1 VVSAITLALAADDGF
16 PMAIRCRWRE
26 RRARRRL
33 APMSDTPS
41 DSGVRPALR
50 TRFSNLVGCR
60 LPVVQTGMGWV
71 SGASLTAATSAAGGL
86 GILAAVTM
94 TGDQLAEAVTT
105 VKGRTAAP
113 FGVNFRADQPDLD
126 ERIDLCRREG
136 VRLVSFAGA
145 PTKDAIARLHDA
157 GILVMPT
164 VGARRHAEKMLDWG
178 VDAVIAQ
185 GGEGGGH
192 TGTVPTSLL
201 LPQVV
206 DAVGHAIPVLGA
218 GGFHDGRGLVAAL
231 AWGADGV
238 AMGTRFLLTAESR
251 VPDEIKARYLAA
263 AVTDTVVTTAL
274 DGAPQRVIRTDT
286 VDRLERSSLLTR
298 LPRAVRSALAF
309 RKLTGTPLGDL
320 VREGLAM
327 RRNQGLTWSQM
338 AMAANAPM
346 LIKAAL
352 VDGQP
357 AVGVLP
363 TGQVT
368 GVIGE
373 LPTVA
378 DLLDRI
384 VAEASDTLDRLAD
397 GRS

>member
-1 VVSAITLALAADDGF
+1 
-16 PMAIRCRWRE
+16 
-26 RRARRRL
+26 
-33 APMSDTPS
+33 MSDTPS
-41 DSGVRPALR
+41 DSGPLR
-50 TRFSNLVGCR
+50 TRFCDLVGCR

-71 SGASLTAATSAAGGL
+71 SGASLTAATSAAGGF

-94 TGDQLAEAVTT
+94 TAEQQAEAIAA
-105 VKGRTAAP
+105 VKDRTPAP
-113 FGVNFRADQPDLD
+113 FGVNLRADQPDLG
-126 ERIDLCRREG
+126 ERIELCVREG

-145 PTKDAIARLHDA
+145 PTKDAVARLHDA
-157 GILVMPT
+157 GVLVMPT
-164 VGARRHAEKMLDWG
+164 VGARRHAEKMLDFG

-206 DAVGHAIPVLGA
+206 DAVGHALPVLGA

-251 VPDEIKARYLAA
+251 VPDDVKARYLAA

-274 DGAPQRVIRTDT
+274 DGAPQRVIRTPV
-286 VDRLERSSLLTR
+286 VDRLERASALTR
-298 LPRAVRSALAF
+298 LPRALRSALAF
-309 RKLTGTPLGDL
+309 RKLTGTPLPDL
-320 VREGLAM
+320 VREGLDM
-327 RRNQGLTWSQM
+327 KRHQDLTWSQV

-346 LIKAAL
+346 LIKHAL
-352 VDGQP
+352 VDGRLD
-357 AVGVLP
+357 AGVLP

-378 DLLDRI
+378 ELLARI
-384 VAEASDTLDRLAD
+384 ESEALATLSRL
-397 GRS
+397 RSR

>member
-1 VVSAITLALAADDGF
+1 
-16 PMAIRCRWRE
+16 
-26 RRARRRL
+26 
-33 APMSDTPS
+33 MSDTPS
-41 DSGVRPALR
+41 DSGRLQ
-50 TRFSNLVGCR
+50 TRFCELAGCR

-71 SGASLTAATSAAGGL
+71 SGASLTAATSAAGGF
-86 GILAAVTM
+86 GVLAAVTM
-94 TGDQLAEAVTT
+94 TDDQLVAAIAG
-105 VKGRTAAP
+105 VKDRTDAP
-113 FGVNFRADQPDLD
+113 FGVNLRADQPDLAARI
-126 ERIDLCRREG
+126 ERCVAGG

-145 PTKDAIARLHDA
+145 PTQDAVARLHDA
-157 GILVMPT
+157 GVLVMPT
-164 VGARRHAEKMLDWG
+164 VGARRHAEKMLGWG

-206 DAVGHAIPVLGA
+206 DTVGAEIPVLAA
-218 GGFHDGRGLVAAL
+218 GGFYDGRGLVAAL

-251 VPDEIKARYLAA
+251 VPDDIKRRYLDA
-263 AVTDTVVTTAL
+263 AVTDTVVTSAL
-274 DGAPQRVIRTDT
+274 DGAPQRVIRTET
-286 VDRLERSSLLTR
+286 VDRLERATPLTR
-298 LPRAVRSALAF
+298 LPRALRAALAF
-309 RKLTGTPLGDL
+309 RRVTGTPVPDL

-327 RRNQGLTWSQM
+327 RRNQGLSWSQV

-352 VDGQP
+352 VDGRP
-357 AVGVLP
+357 EVGVLP

-368 GVIGE
+368 GVIDE

-378 DLLDRI
+378 ELLDRI
-384 VAEASDTLDRLAD
+384 VSEATATLKRLQQPELAVVSGAMTPPITTSSTRDRKDPA
-397 GRS
+397 

>member
-1 VVSAITLALAADDGF
+1 
-16 PMAIRCRWRE
+16 
-26 RRARRRL
+26 
-33 APMSDTPS
+33 MSDTPS
-41 DSGVRPALR
+41 DSGPLR
-50 TRFSNLVGCR
+50 TRFSDLVGCR

-71 SGASLTAATSAAGGL
+71 SGASLTAATSAAGGF

-94 TGDQLAEAVTT
+94 TGDQFADAVRT
-105 VKGRTAAP
+105 VKQRTDAP
-113 FGVNFRADQPDLD
+113 FGANFRADQPDLD
-126 ERIDLCRREG
+126 DRIDLCVQEG

-145 PTKDAIARLHDA
+145 PSKDAIGRLHDA

-206 DAVGHAIPVLGA
+206 DAIGHAVPVLGA

-263 AVTDTVVTTAL
+263 SVTDTVVTTAL
-274 DGAPQRVIRTDT
+274 DGAPQRVIRTET
-286 VDRLERSSLLTR
+286 VDRLERSSLVTR
-298 LPRAVRSALAF
+298 LPRALRSALEF
-309 RKLTGTPLGDL
+309 RKVTGTPVGDL

-327 RRNQGLTWSQM
+327 RKNQDLTWAQL

-352 VDGQP
+352 VDGRDE
-357 AVGVLP
+357 VGVLP

-368 GVIGE
+368 GVVDE

-378 DLLDRI
+378 DLLDRTA
-384 VAEASDTLDRLAD
+384 AEAGAVLTRLSGDSGDTGDTGVRPGPGEA
-397 GRS
+397 RQ

>member
-1 VVSAITLALAADDGF
+1 
-16 PMAIRCRWRE
+16 
-26 RRARRRL
+26 
-33 APMSDTPS
+33 MSDTPS
-41 DSGVRPALR
+41 DSGCPPGESAPHPALH
-50 TRFSNLVGCR
+50 TRFCDLVGCR

-71 SGASLTAATSAAGGL
+71 SGASLTAATSAAGGF

-94 TGDQLAEAVTT
+94 TPDQFADAVRT
-105 VKGRTAAP
+105 VKQRTDAP
-113 FGVNFRADQPDLD
+113 FGANFRADQPDLD
-126 ERIDLCRREG
+126 DRIELCVREG

-145 PTKDAIARLHDA
+145 PTKDAIGRLHDA
-157 GILVMPT
+157 GVLVMPT

-263 AVTDTVVTTAL
+263 VGHRHRGDHRARRRAAA
-274 DGAPQRVIRTDT
+274 GHPHRHR
-286 VDRLERSSLLTR
+286 RP
-298 LPRAVRSALAF
+298 PRAVVARD
-309 RKLTGTPLGDL
+309 P
-320 VREGLAM
+320 
-327 RRNQGLTWSQM
+327 
-338 AMAANAPM
+338 AAPGA
-346 LIKAAL
+346 
-352 VDGQP
+352 
-357 AVGVLP
+357 AVGARVP
-363 TGQVT
+363 QG
-368 GVIGE
+368 
-373 LPTVA
+373 
-378 DLLDRI
+378 DRHP
-384 VAEASDTLDRLAD
+384 AAATWCARAWPCA
-397 GRS
+397 RART

>member
-1 VVSAITLALAADDGF
+1 
-16 PMAIRCRWRE
+16 
-26 RRARRRL
+26 
-33 APMSDTPS
+33 MSDTPS
-41 DSGVRPALR
+41 DSGRLR
-50 TRFSNLVGCR
+50 TRFCELAGCR

-71 SGASLTAATSAAGGL
+71 SGASLTAATSAAGGF

-94 TGDQLAEAVTT
+94 TDDQLVAAIAG
-105 VKGRTAAP
+105 VKDRTDAP
-113 FGVNFRADQPDLD
+113 FGVNLRADQPDLAT
-126 ERIDLCRREG
+126 RIGRCVAGG

-145 PTKDAIARLHDA
+145 PTKDAVARLHDA
-157 GILVMPT
+157 GVLVMPT

-206 DAVGHAIPVLGA
+206 DAVGHAVPVLGA

-251 VPDEIKARYLAA
+251 VPDDVKARYLAA

-274 DGAPQRVIRTDT
+274 DGAPQRVIRTPA
-286 VDRLERSSLLTR
+286 VDRLERSSALTR
-298 LPRAVRSALAF
+298 LPRALRAALGF
-309 RKLTGTPLGDL
+309 RKVTGTPLPDL
-320 VREGLAM
+320 VREGVAM
-327 RRNQGLTWSQM
+327 KRHQDLTWAQV

-352 VDGQP
+352 VDGKP
-357 AVGVLP
+357 EAGVLP

-368 GVIGE
+368 GVIAE

-378 DLLDRI
+378 DLLARI
-384 VAEASDTLDRLAD
+384 EAEALATLGRLSAGGRADRH
-397 GRS
+397 GRGPSGPLRSSKSGKHSGAAPWT

>member
-1 VVSAITLALAADDGF
+1 
-16 PMAIRCRWRE
+16 
-26 RRARRRL
+26 
-33 APMSDTPS
+33 MSDTPS
-41 DSGVRPALR
+41 DLGVHPALR
-50 TRFSNLVGCR
+50 TRFCELVGCR

-71 SGASLTAATSAAGGL
+71 SGASLTSATSAAGGF

-94 TGDQLAEAVTT
+94 TGDQLATAIAAV
-105 VKGRTAAP
+105 KHRTPAP
-113 FGVNFRADQPDLD
+113 FGVNLRADQPDLAD
-126 ERIDLCRREG
+126 RIDLCVQEG

-145 PTKDAIARLHDA
+145 PQRDAIERLHDA

-164 VGARRHAEKMLDWG
+164 VGARRHAEKMLGWG

-206 DAVGHAIPVLGA
+206 DAVGEAIPVLGA

-251 VPDEIKARYLAA
+251 VPDDIKGRYLDAG
-263 AVTDTVVTTAL
+263 VTDTVVSTAL
-274 DGAPQRVIRTDT
+274 DGAPQRVIRTRT
-286 VDRLERSSLLTR
+286 VDRLERSSALIR
-298 LPRAVRSALAF
+298 LPRALRSALAF
-309 RKLTGTPLGDL
+309 RRVTGTPLGDL
-320 VREGLAM
+320 VHEGLAM
-327 RRNQGLTWSQM
+327 HRNQDLTWSQV

-352 VDGQP
+352 VDGRP
-357 AVGVLP
+357 EVGVLP

-373 LPTVA
+373 VPTVA
-378 DLLDRI
+378 ELLARI
-384 VAEASDTLDRLAD
+384 ASDASAVLNRLNGGAT
-397 GRS
+397 

>member
-1 VVSAITLALAADDGF
+1 MPDPLHTRFCELV
-16 PMAIRCRWRE
+16 
-26 RRARRRL
+26 
-33 APMSDTPS
+33 
-41 DSGVRPALR
+41 GVRHPI
-50 TRFSNLVGCR
+50 
-60 LPVVQTGMGWV
+60 VQTGMGWV
-71 SGASLTAATSAAGGL
+71 SGARLTAATSAAGGL

-94 TGDQLAEAVTT
+94 TTEQLIESMAEVSS
-105 VKGRTAAP
+105 RTEAP
-113 FGVNFRADQPDLD
+113 FGVNLRADQPDLAD
-126 ERIDLCRREG
+126 RIDLAAKAG

-157 GILVMPT
+157 GVLVMPT
-164 VGARRHAEKMLDWG
+164 VGARRHAEKMLGWG

-201 LPQVV
+201 LPEVV
-206 DAVGHAIPVLGA
+206 DAVGADIPVLGA

-251 VPDEIKARYLAA
+251 VPDAVKERYLAA
-263 AVTDTVVTTAL
+263 GVTDTVVTTAL
-274 DGAPQRVIRTDT
+274 DGAPQRVIRTKL
-286 VDRLERSSLLTR
+286 VDRLERASVVTR
-298 LPRAVRSALAF
+298 LPRAVRNALAF
-309 RKLTGTPLGDL
+309 RKLSGTSVADL
-320 VREGLAM
+320 AREGLAM
-327 RRNQGLTWSQM
+327 RRNQQLTPSQV

-352 VDGQP
+352 VDGDP
-357 AVGVLP
+357 EVGVLP

-368 GVIGE
+368 GVIAE

-378 DLLDRI
+378 ELIDRI
-384 VAEASDTLDRLAD
+384 MADAAATLARLGA
-397 GRS
+397 G

>member
-1 VVSAITLALAADDGF
+1 
-16 PMAIRCRWRE
+16 
-26 RRARRRL
+26 
-33 APMSDTPS
+33 MSDTPS
-41 DSGVRPALR
+41 DSGDAASAGRLHPALV
-50 TRFSNLVGCR
+50 TRFCDLVGCR
-60 LPVVQTGMGWV
+60 LPIVQTGMGWV
-71 SGASLTAATSAAGGL
+71 SGASLTAATSAAGGF

-94 TGDQLAEAVTT
+94 TPDQFVDAVRT
-105 VKGRTAAP
+105 VKQRTDAP
-113 FGVNFRADQPDLD
+113 FGANFRADQPDLD
-126 ERIDLCRREG
+126 DRVDVCVREG
-136 VRLVSFAGA
+136 LRLVSFAGA
-145 PTKDAIARLHDA
+145 PTKDAIGRLHDA

-164 VGARRHAEKMLDWG
+164 VGARRHAEKMLGWG

-192 TGTVPTSLL
+192 TGNVPTSLL

-263 AVTDTVVTTAL
+263 SVTDTVVTTAL
-274 DGAPQRVIRTDT
+274 DGAPQRVIRTET
-286 VDRLERSSLLTR
+286 VDRLERSSLVTR
-298 LPRAVRSALAF
+298 LPRALRSALEF
-309 RKLTGTPLGDL
+309 RKVTGTPVSDL

-327 RRNQGLTWSQM
+327 RKSQDLTWAQV

-352 VDGQP
+352 VDGRP
-357 AVGVLP
+357 EVGVLP

-368 GVIGE
+368 GVVDE

-378 DLLDRI
+378 DLLARI
-384 VAEASDTLDRLAD
+384 AAEATAVLDRLSGD
-397 GRS
+397 ST

>member
-1 VVSAITLALAADDGF
+1 
-16 PMAIRCRWRE
+16 
-26 RRARRRL
+26 
-33 APMSDTPS
+33 MSDTPS
-41 DSGVRPALR
+41 DSGGTSADTAGTRDVDPALH
-50 TRFSNLVGCR
+50 TRFCQLVGCR

-71 SGASLTAATSAAGGL
+71 SGASLTAATSAAGGF

-94 TGDQLAEAVTT
+94 TDDQLADAVAT
-105 VKGRTAAP
+105 VKSRTDAS
-113 FGVNFRADQPDLD
+113 FGVNFRADQPDLAD
-126 ERIDLCRREG
+126 RIDLCVREG

-145 PTKDAIARLHDA
+145 PTKDAIGRLHDA

-251 VPDEIKARYLAA
+251 VPDEIKASYLAA

-286 VDRLERSSLLTR
+286 VDRLERSSPLTR
-298 LPRAVRSALAF
+298 LPRAARSALAF

-352 VDGQP
+352 VDGEA

-378 DLLDRI
+378 DLLDGI
-384 VAEASDTLDRLAD
+384 EAEATATLARLAGP

>member
-1 VVSAITLALAADDGF
+1 
-16 PMAIRCRWRE
+16 
-26 RRARRRL
+26 
-33 APMSDTPS
+33 MSDTPS
-41 DSGVRPALR
+41 DSGGHPVLR
-50 TRFSNLVGCR
+50 TRFCELVGCR
-60 LPVVQTGMGWV
+60 VPVVQTGMGWV

-94 TGDQLAEAVTT
+94 TGDQLADAVAT
-105 VKGRTAAP
+105 VKDRTDAP
-113 FGVNFRADQPDLD
+113 FGVNFRADQPDLGD
-126 ERIDLCRREG
+126 RIDLCRREG

-157 GILVMPT
+157 GIIVMPT
-164 VGARRHAEKMLDWG
+164 VGARRHAEKMLGWG

-206 DAVGHAIPVLGA
+206 DVVGHAIPVLGA

-286 VDRLERSSLLTR
+286 VDRLERSSPLTR

-327 RRNQGLTWSQM
+327 RRNQDLTWSQV

-352 VDGQP
+352 VDGQD

-378 DLLDRI
+378 ELLDRI
-384 VAEASDTLDRLAD
+384 MAEAAATLDRLGTD
-397 GRS
+397 GAGVPRQ